1 MERDVGLSPD
11 RRRRGPEDS
20 YSFWFALQGDMAIPV
35 TIGRGEPTTLPEEG
49 LVRHLERKQ
58 SCITAIT
65 SRQSRKPG
73 SQKTPMSS
81 DCCLSPKGGLKYIAR
96 RRCTMYGTPPR
107 PVYHERDATTSESAC
122 DGRLGATSMASV
134 GWSSPL
140 DGRTQRRHPDEPAG
154 LGRSRQEVD
163 SSNLPPS
170 RVYQI
175 SFSSPSRMGV
185 KRDLP
190 PDDCHRRIL
199 VRVLARRATTR
210 FFPARTLPIDST

>member
-1 MERDVGLSPD
+1 MGMSPD

-81 DCCLSPKGGLKYIAR
+81 DCCLSPKGGIKY
-96 RRCTMYGTPPR
+96 T
-107 PVYHERDATTSESAC
+107 
-122 DGRLGATSMASV
+122 
-134 GWSSPL
+134 
-140 DGRTQRRHPDEPAG
+140 
-154 LGRSRQEVD
+154 
-163 SSNLPPS
+163 
-170 RVYQI
+170 
-175 SFSSPSRMGV
+175 
-185 KRDLP
+185 
-190 PDDCHRRIL
+190 
-199 VRVLARRATTR
+199 
-210 FFPARTLPIDST
+210 ARTLPIDSNLLPPVVGTAGRGS